1 MKKDRI
7 IIPVAS
13 GKGGVG
19 KSLFSSNL
27 AIAIAQQG
35 YKTVAIDLDL
45 GGSNLHTYL
54 GLTNKHAGIGDY
66 LKSKSTNKFK
76 DLLVE
81 TDIPNLSFIPGEGRT
96 PFLANIPFDQR
107 LDLIQNIQ
115 QLSADYIILDLGAGT
130 TFNTLNF
137 FGISHQG
144 IILTT
149 FETPAV
155 MNFFMFLKNFLFR
168 IISSIVR
175 HERQTFR
182 MVVDS
187 FRQSG
192 MDDPLTVKSLL
203 EMIHEESP
211 ELAAR
216 AKKAIGYYHPRVIF
230 NMGDHP
236 DDLLM
241 TNKVDRTL
249 RQTLSIEVDY
259 FGFVFYDSEIRQ
271 AVRQKEPLMI
281 SLPKRPFTI
290 CIQDIARRIV
300 KIWEKDISKSGERL
314 YEATKKRY
322 KQLKYL

>member
-19 KSLFSSNL
+19 KSVFSSNL
-27 AIAIAQQG
+27 AIAIAQLG
-35 YKTVAIDLDL
+35 HKTVAIDLDL

-54 GLTNKHAGIGDY
+54 GLSNTHAGIGDY
-66 LKSKSTNKFK
+66 LKAKSTKFK

-81 TDIPNLSFIPGEGRT
+81 TNIPNLSFIAGEGRT

-107 LDLIQNIQ
+107 LEVIQNIQ
-115 QLSADYIILDLGAGT
+115 QLSAEYIILDLGAGT

-144 IILTT
+144 IIITT
-149 FETPAV
+149 FETPAL
-155 MNFFMFLKNFLFR
+155 MNFFMFMKNFLFR

-175 HERQTFR
+175 HDRQIFR
-182 MVVDS
+182 LVVDS
-187 FRQSG
+187 FRQNDI
-192 MDDPLTVKSLL
+192 DDPLTVKSLL
-203 EMIHEESP
+203 EMIHEKNP

-216 AKKAIGYYHPRVIF
+216 AKKALAYYHPRVIF

-241 TNKVDRTL
+241 TNKVDSTL

-259 FGFVFYDSEIRQ
+259 FGYIFYDPEVRQ
-271 AVRQKEPLMI
+271 ATRQKEPLMV
-281 SLPKRPFTI
+281 SLNKRPFTI

-300 KIWEKDISKSGERL
+300 NIWDKDINKSGERL

>member
-1 MKKDRI
+1 MKKDRT

-19 KSLFSSNL
+19 KSVFSSNL

-66 LKSKSTNKFK
+66 LKAKNSKFK
-76 DLLVE
+76 ELLVE
-81 TDIPNLSFIPGEGRT
+81 TDIPNLSFVPGEGRT

-107 LDLIQNIQ
+107 LEVIQNIQ

-149 FETPAV
+149 FETPAL

-175 HERQTFR
+175 HERLIFR

-192 MDDPLTVKSLL
+192 MDDPLTVKLLL
-203 EMIHEESP
+203 EMIHEQNP

-216 AKKAIGYYHPRVIF
+216 AKKAIAYYHPRIIF

-259 FGFVFYDSEIRQ
+259 FGFIFYDPEVRQ
-271 AVRQKEPLMI
+271 AARQKEPLLI
-281 SLPKRPFTI
+281 SLNKRPFSI
-290 CIQDIARRIV
+290 CIQDIAKRIV
-300 KIWEKDISKSGERL
+300 NIWEKDINKSGERL

-322 KQLKYL
+322 KQLKFL

>member
-7 IIPVAS
+7 IIPIAS

-19 KSLFSSNL
+19 KSIVSSNL

-35 YKTVAIDLDL
+35 HKTVAVDLDL

-54 GLTNKHAGIGDY
+54 GLSNKYAGIGDY
-66 LKSKSTNKFK
+66 LKAKNIKFK
-76 DLLVE
+76 DMIVE
-81 TDIPNLSFIPGEGRT
+81 TEIPNLSFVPGEGRT
-96 PFLANIPFDQR
+96 PFLANIPFEQR
-107 LDLIQNIQ
+107 LDVIQNIQ
-115 QLSADYIILDLGAGT
+115 QISAEYILLDLGAGT

-144 IILTT
+144 IIVTT

-175 HERQTFR
+175 HDRQIFKL
-182 MVVDS
+182 VVES
-187 FRQSG
+187 FRSINA
-192 MDDPLTVKSLL
+192 DEPLTVKSLL
-203 EMIHEESP
+203 ELINEKNP

-216 AKKAIGYYHPRVIF
+216 AKKTVSYYHPRIIF

-249 RQTLSIEVDY
+249 QQTLSLQVDY
-259 FGFVFYDSEIRQ
+259 FGFIFYDNQIRQ
-271 AVRQKEPLMI
+271 AIRNKEPLMQSI
-281 SLPKRPFTI
+281 PKSPFTI
-290 CIQDIARRIV
+290 CIQDIARRII
-300 KIWEKDISKSGERL
+300 KIWDKDINKSGERL
-314 YEATKKRY
+314 YESTKKRY

>member
-19 KSLFSSNL
+19 KSVFSSNL

-66 LKSKSTNKFK
+66 LKAKSLKFK
-76 DLLVE
+76 ELLVD

-107 LDLIQNIQ
+107 LDVIQNIQ
-115 QLSADYIILDLGAGT
+115 QLSAEYVILDLGAGT

-137 FGISHQG
+137 FGVSHQG
-144 IILTT
+144 IIITT
-149 FETPAV
+149 FETPAL

-175 HERQTFR
+175 HDRQIFR

-192 MDDPLTVKSLL
+192 MDDDPLTVKALL
-203 EMIHEESP
+203 EMVHEKSP
-211 ELAAR
+211 ELASR
-216 AKKAIGYYHPRVIF
+216 AKKALGYYHPRIIF

-259 FGFVFYDSEIRQ
+259 FGYIFYDTEVRQ
-271 AVRQKEPLMI
+271 AARQKEPLLI
-281 SLPKRPFTI
+281 SLPKRPFSI

-300 KIWEKDISKSGERL
+300 KIWDKDINKSGERL

-322 KQLKYL
+322 KQLQYL